1 VTSPSDID
9 TPVARAL
16 AASRAGRREEAGA
29 IVASLVQECFGFA
42 AAKVAVASD
51 RYSLNSLNGLL
62 STEAGEEFFFKFHHE
77 EGEEATSDEYYQ
89 AELLREA
96 GFPVDSPVHASKAV
110 GRQILLYRVRH
121 DRRFADVCRGL
132 DFGDA
137 GAGFRAA
144 VAAQETLDAEIGANY
159 LKTLH
164 ASTAADCAR
173 EPIHQLFHA
182 RLIDR
187 DRPGELGGRARRFFF
202 DGSFDLAGR
211 TLDAAALRAARWTV
225 NGVEYRDSIETLLAR
240 SLALL
245 APVRLATGGVVVAH
259 GDAHNAN
266 LWYEE
271 QPGRT
276 PRLVMFDPAFAGRH
290 VPALLAE
297 AKATMHNIFAH
308 PLWLYDDAATAERF
322 HASVELGAGRIAV
335 ETDWALSALRKAFL
349 ASKGE
354 RVWRPLLA
362 ALRDRH
368 LLPADWRETLRAA
381 LFCCPSLVME
391 LRAGGSGGHNPV
403 SSVIGLA
410 VAVSLGS
417 EPVTPAGDDA
427 SRFLDAIDPRARSGQ
442 LLSG

>member
-1 VTSPSDID
+1 VTPDSDND

-16 AASRAGRREEAGA
+16 GASRAGRREEAGA
-29 IVASLVQECFGFA
+29 IVAVLVKECFGFA
-42 AAKVAVASD
+42 VAKVAVASD

-62 STEAGEEFFFKFHHE
+62 TTDAGEEFFFKFHHE

-96 GFPVDSPVHASKAV
+96 GFPVDSPIHASKAV
-110 GRQILLYRVRH
+110 GRQILLYRVRY
-121 DRRFADVCRGL
+121 DRRFADVSRKL
-132 DFGDA
+132 DFSDA
-137 GAGFRAA
+137 GAEIAAA

-164 ASTAADCAR
+164 ASTPAGCAR

-202 DGSFDLAGR
+202 GGSFDLAGR
-211 TLDAAALRAARWTV
+211 ILDATALRAVRWTV
-225 NGVEYRDSIETLLAR
+225 NGVEYQDSIDTLLAR
-240 SLALL
+240 SLELL
-245 APVRLATGGVVVAH
+245 APARLWGAGAVVAH

-266 LWYEE
+266 VWYEE
-271 QPGRT
+271 APGRT

-308 PLWLYDDAATAERF
+308 PLWLYDAVAAAERF
-322 HASVELGAGRIAV
+322 HASVELRDGRIVV
-335 ETDWALSALRKAFL
+335 ETDWALSPLRKDFL

-362 ALRDRH
+362 ALRERN
-368 LLPADWRETLRAA
+368 LLPADWRQTLRAA
-381 LFCCPSLVME
+381 LFCCPTLVME

-403 SSVIGLA
+403 SSAIGLA
-410 VAVSLGS
+410 VAIALGS
-417 EPVTPAGDDA
+417 EPAFPGQDFVSA
-427 SRFLDAIDPRARSGQ
+427 FLDAIDPAPRAR
-442 LLSG
+442 

>member
-1 VTSPSDID
+1 MTSPSDNS

-29 IVASLVQECFGFA
+29 IVAMLVRECFGFTV
-42 AAKVAVASD
+42 AKVAVASD

-62 STEAGEEFFFKFHHE
+62 TTEAGEEFFFKFHHE

-96 GFPVDSPVHASKAV
+96 GFTVDSPVHASKAV

-121 DRRFADVCRGL
+121 DRRFADVCRAL
-132 DFGDA
+132 DFSDG
-137 GAGFRAA
+137 GADFRAA
-144 VAAQETLDAEIGANY
+144 VAAQEAFDADIGANY

-164 ASTAADCAR
+164 ASTSDDCAR

-187 DRPGELGGRARRFFF
+187 ERPGELGGRAQRFFF
-202 DGSFDLAGR
+202 NEPFDLAGQV
-211 TLDAAALRAARWTV
+211 LDAAALRAARWKV
-225 NGVEYRDSIETLLAR
+225 NDIEYRDSIDTLLAR
-240 SLALL
+240 SLQLL
-245 APVRLATGGVVVAH
+245 APTRLAACGAVVTH

-266 LWYEE
+266 VWYEE
-271 QPGRT
+271 TVGRVQ
-276 PRLVMFDPAFAGRH
+276 RLVMFDPAFAGRH

-308 PLWLYDDAATAERF
+308 PLWLYDATAAAERF
-322 HASVELGAGRIAV
+322 HVSIEIGDGRIAV
-335 ETDWALSALRKAFL
+335 ETDWALSPLRKAFL
-349 ASKGE
+349 VSKAE

-362 ALRDRH
+362 ALRKRN

-391 LRAGGSGGHNPV
+391 LRAGGSGGHNPA
-403 SSVIGLA
+403 SSAIGLA
-410 VAVSLGS
+410 VAVALGS
-417 EPVTPAGDDA
+417 EPAA
-427 SRFLDAIDPRARSGQ
+427 SMQDFVSSFLDAIDPQPRAR
-442 LLSG
+442 

>member
-1 VTSPSDID
+1 MTSPSDID

-16 AASRAGRREEAGA
+16 AASRAGRRDEAGA

-42 AAKVAVASD
+42 AAGVTVASD

-62 STEAGEEFFFKFHHE
+62 STATGEEFFFKFHHE

-110 GRQILLYRVRH
+110 GRQILLYRVRR
-121 DRRFADVCRGL
+121 DRRFADVCRDL
-132 DFGDA
+132 DFENA
-137 GAGFRAA
+137 GPGFRAA
-144 VAAQETLDAEIGANY
+144 VAAQETLDVDIGANY

-164 ASTAADCAR
+164 ASTPTDSAW

-187 DRPGELGGRARRFFF
+187 ERPGELGGRARRFFF
-202 DGSFDLAGR
+202 DGPFDLAGR
-211 TLDAAALRAARWTV
+211 TLDAASLRAARWTV
-225 NGVEYRDSIETLLAR
+225 NGVAYRDSIQTLLAR
-240 SLALL
+240 SLTLL
-245 APVRLATGGVVVAH
+245 APARLAASGAVVAH

-271 QPGRT
+271 HPGST
-276 PRLVMFDPAFAGRH
+276 LRLVMFDPAFAGRH

-308 PLWLYDDAATAERF
+308 PLWLYDAGATAERF
-322 HASVELGAGRIAV
+322 HASVELSLGRVVV
-335 ETDWALSALRKAFL
+335 ETDWALSPLRKAFL
-349 ASKGE
+349 ASKAE

-368 LLPADWRETLRAA
+368 MLPADWRKTLRAA

-403 SSVIGLA
+403 SSAIGLGVA
-410 VAVSLGS
+410 VALGS
-417 EPVTPAGDDA
+417 EPETPAGDA
-427 SRFLDAIDPRARSGQ
+427 VSAFLDAIDPQVR
-442 LLSG
+442 

>member
-1 VTSPSDID
+1 MSPSDHS

-29 IVASLVQECFGFA
+29 IVAALVEECFGFA
-42 AAKVAVASD
+42 VAAVAVASD

-62 STEAGEEFFFKFHHE
+62 TTEAGQEFFFKFHHE

-132 DFGDA
+132 DFSD
-137 GAGFRAA
+137 GAGFQAA
-144 VAAQETLDAEIGANY
+144 VAAQEAFDAEIGDTY
-159 LKTLH
+159 LRTLH
-164 ASTAADCAR
+164 VSTPADCAR

-182 RLIDR
+182 RLVDR
-187 DRPGELGGRARRFFF
+187 QRPGALGGRAQRFFF
-202 DGSFDLAGR
+202 DGPFDLAGQILEA
-211 TLDAAALRAARWTV
+211 TVLRAARWTV

-240 SLALL
+240 SLAML
-245 APVRLATGGVVVAH
+245 APARLAACGGVVAH

-266 LWYEE
+266 VWYEE
-271 QPGRT
+271 RPGRV

-308 PLWLYDDAATAERF
+308 PLWLYDAATAAERF
-322 HASVELGAGRIAV
+322 RASVELSEGRIVV
-335 ETDWALSALRKAFL
+335 ETDWTLSALRKAFL
-349 ASKGE
+349 ASKAK

-362 ALRDRH
+362 ALGDRD
-368 LLPADWRETLRAA
+368 LLAVDWRQTLRAA
-381 LFCCPSLVME
+381 LFSCPGLVME

-410 VAVSLGS
+410 VAVALGS
-417 EPVTPAGDDA
+417 EPTSTAQDFVST
-427 SRFLDAIDPRARSGQ
+427 FLDAIDPKTRPR
-442 LLSG
+442 

>member
-1 VTSPSDID
+1 MTSSSDID

-42 AAKVAVASD
+42 AANVTVASD

-62 STEAGEEFFFKFHHE
+62 STATGEEFFFKFHHE

-110 GRQILLYRVRH
+110 GRQILLYRVRR
-121 DRRFADVCRGL
+121 DRRFGDVCRGL
-132 DFGDA
+132 DFENA
-137 GAGFRAA
+137 GPGFRAA

-164 ASTAADCAR
+164 ASTPTDSAR

-187 DRPGELGGRARRFFF
+187 ERPGELGGRARRFFF
-202 DGSFDLAGR
+202 DGPFDLAGR
-211 TLDAAALRAARWTV
+211 TLDATSLRAARWTV
-225 NGVEYRDSIETLLAR
+225 NGVAYPDSIQTLLAR
-240 SLALL
+240 SLTLL
-245 APVRLATGGVVVAH
+245 APARLAVGGAVVAH

-271 QPGRT
+271 RPGST

-308 PLWLYDDAATAERF
+308 PLWLYDAGATAERF
-322 HASVELGAGRIAV
+322 HASVELSLGRVVV
-335 ETDWALSALRKAFL
+335 ETDWAMSPLRKAFL
-349 ASKGE
+349 ASNAE

-368 LLPADWRETLRAA
+368 MLPSDWRETLRAA

-403 SSVIGLA
+403 SSAIGLGVA
-410 VAVSLGS
+410 VALGS
-417 EPVTPAGDDA
+417 EPETPAGDA
-427 SRFLDAIDPRARSGQ
+427 VSAFLDAIDPQMR
-442 LLSG
+442 